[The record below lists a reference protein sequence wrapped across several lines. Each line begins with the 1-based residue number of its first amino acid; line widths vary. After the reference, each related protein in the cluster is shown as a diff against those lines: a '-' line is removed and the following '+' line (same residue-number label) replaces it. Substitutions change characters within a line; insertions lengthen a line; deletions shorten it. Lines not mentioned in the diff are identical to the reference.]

1 VSLLTI
7 NIIAMKKLSHLSKK
21 QIIQL
26 SVAVAFLVCSFSAKA
41 ANPVFSPYFINLS
54 GEVNTANLDDVVPEV
69 VISGNTIHM
78 VWLEYNNAYTEPLSK
93 IYYRRSLDLGK
104 TWEAPQLLLTIHDA
118 NNVREGNSVKKLSV
132 EGNNVHI
139 CVPDY
144 DYYENGSG
152 RLYYFRSTNNGSSFD
167 APKEIAST
175 YSGSYQDIYRSFIKS
190 VNNHIGI
197 VYNNGVDGI
206 HFSYST
212 DNGDHFRDTLIVKKT
227 EYNTDIVDFDYDGN
241 QALILH
247 EYVHYS
253 YGFANGRI
261 YVTTTF
267 DNGETFTTTKISQ
280 PYSSGDYT
288 YEKSH
293 TTKQDGSTNFQ
304 HYRKKLAKSGDNIYI
319 VYEEEKDGNSCAVL
333 VSSNDNGR
341 TFNLPIRLEDTN
353 SPGTCGST
361 VEAKENHV
369 YIATKKNGYAYLK
382 VSDDGGNTFTPAT
395 DYFTTG
401 FYNYIYKPWLFY
413 LMIDPNDPT
422 GKTVHLVGN
431 THFLGTSYDG
441 GHSFSKVINY
451 TNCFNNFSMGT
462 QVLIDSYNVKH
473 WFLIHNPFGGTDT
486 DIYYR
491 QTGSE
496 SAPGNENQYFSA
508 VEPQSNYNKISL
520 GVGHSPSLNFD
531 SAMTAEL
538 WVKFYPEKTSDA
550 PLLLKL
556 KESWFYDY
564 NPYGY
569 DIAYRNN
576 SGTIAMNCGLQTDK
590 GNFVNWCPAEINDTL
605 WHHVVFTYDA
615 NAGLNNFITYVD
627 GVVKAQQTVTGK
639 IDAGEGMLKLGPGIG
654 NNYYH
659 DLAYKIDEVRLWNT
673 ALTQSQLQQNMT
685 RTNFEGENHL
695 KMYLNFN
702 GTFKDMSGNDNDGIP
717 MAFADLLPSDFNPPL
732 TNFELYKVL
741 NEVSLNNKTVNGK
754 EFKWNFG
761 NGQSSDVMNPKYT
774 YPDAGEFQITLT
786 GKNENSVTTM
796 SQNVSIQGLDH
807 FEPTSAG
814 NSGWVTLQIYGGG
827 LSPEGT
833 QILLRKSEN
842 PDLAGDTIVEVA
854 PGVLRTR
861 IPVDSVAT
869 GNWEVIVK
877 NGATEQK
884 FPQPFVV
891 QQTLNPQPWV
901 SFDGRGAILFN
912 RWQTYT
918 LNFGNNGNVDTYGVP
933 VWFAITDDPNLE
945 IEFIDFKMDVPQMA
959 IDKGI
964 ATEIKNIGEYF
975 TTDTVFKNHAMARVY
990 PFMLPVIKANSSGAI
1005 HIRVKSPKT
1014 FDTRVWMNPSWLEK
1028 VPEIHYTIARV
1039 NKERQNAPAITS
1051 DGLAAAECMVKV
1063 LGTGVIDIGTSAI
1076 PGVGCV
1082 WSAGK
1087 YAYSLTDKSSYKD
1100 KWAIGNTLWNGA
1112 VTFVDCGI
1120 NLSGVGGII
1129 KGVGVFLANMRGY
1142 ANDFADCNHF
1152 RRDSEQNRNINAVS
1166 SFDPNEMIG
1175 PNGTGK
1181 ENWIQNLN
1189 EIPYTV
1195 LFENKSTATAP
1206 AHTVVVTDT
1215 LDLNTFDLKN
1225 FSFGNFGWGDS
1236 IFSPIGTNLKE
1247 FSRDIDMRPGK
1258 NLIARVSAK
1267 VDTLTGIVKWEFLSL
1282 TPETLQEE
1290 EDPFLGFLPPN
1301 VNSPEGE
1308 GFVSFSVGLKETLA
1322 SHHRIANQAT
1332 IKFDENTPILTNV
1345 FENILDK
1352 DVPESQVTG
1361 LTPKMGGK
1369 IWVEWSGADNSSGIK
1384 HYSVFVQKDD
1394 EEIKPWVLD
1403 TIATNAEF
1411 TAAEKGSTYKFY
1423 SICMDSVGYRENVPG
1438 DFDAQL
1444 VFTSVIDVS
1453 NMDDKWIIYPNPAKD
1468 ILHIHLS
1475 TNLLNFENYVVE
1487 LYSLTGQQYKIGTYN
1502 TSQVKDGISIPINNL
1517 PSGNY
1522 LIRIVYNSTNF
1533 SQKIEI
1539 R

>member
-1 VSLLTI
+1 
-7 NIIAMKKLSHLSKK
+7 MKKSSHFSKK

-26 SVAVAFLVCSFSAKA
+26 SVAVAFLLCSFSAKA
-41 ANPVFSPYFINLS
+41 ANPVFSPYFKNLS
-54 GEVNTANLDDVVPEV
+54 GEVNTENMDDLVPEV
-69 VISGNTIHM
+69 IINGNTIHL
-78 VWLEYNNAYTEPLSK
+78 VWLEYKTNNICRT
-93 IYYRRSLDLGK
+93 YYRQSTDLGK
-104 TWEAPQLLLTIHDA
+104 TWEDPKLILTINDGTYVA
-118 NNVREGNSVKKLSV
+118 NGNYVKKMSV
-132 EGNNVHI
+132 DGNNVHI

-144 DYYENGSG
+144 AYNENGTG
-152 RLYYFRSTNNGSSFD
+152 RLYYIRSTDNGNTFE

-175 YSGSYQDIYRSFIKS
+175 YSGSYEKITRSFIKTI
-190 VNNHIGI
+190 NNHIGI
-197 VYNNGVDGI
+197 VYNNEVDGI

-212 DNGDHFRDTLIVKKT
+212 DNGENFKDTLVLKET
-227 EYNTDIVDFDYDGN
+227 EYDTDIVDFEYDGN

-247 EYVHYS
+247 EYIYYY
-253 YGFANGRI
+253 YGFNIGRMYI
-261 YVTTTF
+261 TTTY
-267 DNGETFTTTKISQ
+267 DNGATFTTTKISQ
-280 PYSSGDYT
+280 PYTSGDYT
-288 YEKSH
+288 YERSH
-293 TTKQDGSTNFQ
+293 ITAQDGSTQFQ
-304 HYRKKLAKSGDNIYI
+304 HYRRKLAKSGDNIFI
-319 VYEEEKDGNSCAVL
+319 VFEEAKDGNSCTVL
-333 VSSNDNGR
+333 VSSYDNGH

-353 SPGTCGST
+353 SSGTCGST
-361 VEAKENHV
+361 VETKGNHV
-369 YIATKKNGYAYLK
+369 YIATKKNNHAYLK

-401 FYNYIYKPWLFY
+401 FYGDVYKPWLFY
-413 LMIDPNDPT
+413 LMVDTNDPT
-422 GKTVHLVGN
+422 GNTVHLVGN
-431 THFLGTSYDG
+431 THFIATSYDG
-441 GHSFSKVINY
+441 GHTFSQSINY

-462 QVLIDSYNVKH
+462 QVLIDPFNVKH
-473 WFLIHNPFGGTDT
+473 WFLIHKPYGGTDT

-491 QTGSE
+491 QTGNE
-496 SAPGNENQYFSA
+496 PAPGNENQYFSA

-531 SAMTAEL
+531 SAMTAEM
-538 WVKFYPEKTSDA
+538 WVKFNPEKTYNA
-550 PLLLKL
+550 PLLVKI
-556 KESWFYDY
+556 KESLFHDY
-564 NPYGY
+564 NPLGY

-576 SGTIAMNCGLQTDK
+576 NGIIAINCGLQTDK
-590 GNFVNWCPAEINDTL
+590 GKFVNWCPSEINDTL

-627 GVVKAQQTVTGK
+627 GVIKAKQTVTGK
-639 IDAGEGMLKLGPGIG
+639 IDAGEGMIKLGPENNNG
-654 NNYYH
+654 NY
-659 DLAYKIDEVRLWNT
+659 DLAYKIDELRLWNT

-685 RTNFEGENHL
+685 RSNFEGENHL

-702 GTFKDMSGNDNDGIP
+702 GTFKDLSGNNNDAIP
-717 MAFADLLPSDFNPPL
+717 MAFADLMPSDFNPPL

-761 NGQSSDVMNPKYT
+761 NGQSSDGMNPKYT
-774 YPDAGEFQITLT
+774 YPAAGEFQITLT
-786 GKNENSVTTM
+786 GKNENSVTAW

-807 FEPTSAG
+807 FEPTAAG
-814 NSGWVTLQIYGGG
+814 NSGWITLQIYGGG
-827 LSPEGT
+827 LLAEDT
-833 QILLRKSEN
+833 QILLRKSGN
-842 PDLAGDTIVEVA
+842 PDLVGDTIVEVA

-861 IPVDSVAT
+861 IPVDGVAK

-877 NGATEQK
+877 KGETEQK
-884 FPQPFVV
+884 FPQSFVV

-901 SFDGRGAILFN
+901 SFDGRHAILFN

-918 LNFGNNGNVDTYGVP
+918 LNFGNKGNVDTYSVP

-964 ATEIKNIGEYF
+964 ANEIEAIGEYF
-975 TTDTVFKNHAMARVY
+975 TTDTVFKNHTMARVY
-990 PFMLPVIKANSSGAI
+990 PFMLPVIKANSSKAI

-1014 FDTRVWMNPSWLEK
+1014 FDTKVWLNPSWLEI
-1028 VPEIHYTIARV
+1028 VPEIHYDIARV
-1039 NKERQNAPAITS
+1039 NNERQNAPATITS

-1063 LGTGVIDIGTSAI
+1063 LGTGVIDIGTSAV

-1082 WSAGK
+1082 WSVGK

-1120 NLSGVGGII
+1120 NLSGVGGIV
-1129 KGVGVFLANMRGY
+1129 KGMGVFLANMAGY
-1142 ANDFADCNHF
+1142 ANDFANCNHF
-1152 RRDSEQNRNINAVS
+1152 RKDSEKDRKINAVS

-1175 PNGTGK
+1175 PAGVGK
-1181 ENWIQNLN
+1181 KNWVQNIN
-1189 EIPYTV
+1189 EIPYTI

-1215 LDLNTFDLKN
+1215 LDLNTFDVKN

-1247 FSRDIDMRPGK
+1247 FSRDIDLRPGK
-1258 NLIARVSAK
+1258 NLIARLSAK

-1290 EDPFLGFLPPN
+1290 EDPSLGFLPPN

-1345 FENILDK
+1345 FENMLDK
-1352 DVPESQVTG
+1352 DIPESQVTG
-1361 LTPKMGGK
+1361 LIPKMGGR
-1369 IWVEWSGADNSSGIK
+1369 ILVDWSGADNSSGIK

-1394 EEIKPWVLD
+1394 EEIKPWILD
-1403 TIATNAEF
+1403 TMAVNAEYQL
-1411 TAAEKGSTYKFY
+1411 AEKGSTYKFY
-1423 SICMDSVGYRENVPG
+1423 SICMDSVGYRENVP
-1438 DFDAQL
+1438 DHFDQEIFYTR
-1444 VFTSVIDVS
+1444 VPDTKISYDW
-1453 NMDDKWIIYPNPAKD
+1453 KIYPNPANDKLFIQLED
-1468 ILHIHLS
+1468 APFVDSYIIELINMNGSRYAVGKYQTQQIREGIDLPVNDLPAGQYLLRILYDKGS
-1475 TNLLNFENYVVE
+1475 FSE
-1487 LYSLTGQQYKIGTYN
+1487 KIN
-1502 TSQVKDGISIPINNL
+1502 
-1517 PSGNY
+1517 
-1522 LIRIVYNSTNF
+1522 IR
-1533 SQKIEI
+1533 
-1539 R
+1539 

>member
-1 VSLLTI
+1 MGFFLT
-7 NIIAMKKLSHLSKK
+7 
-21 QIIQL
+21 
-26 SVAVAFLVCSFSAKA
+26 SAYGT
-41 ANPVFSPYFINLS
+41 NPVFSPYFKNLS
-54 GEVNTANLDDVVPEV
+54 GEVNTANLNDIVPEV
-69 VISGNTIHM
+69 AISGNTIHL
-78 VWLEYNNAYTEPLSK
+78 VWLEYNYSDAEPLSK

-118 NNVREGNSVKKLSV
+118 SNVMQGNSVKKLSV

-144 DYYENGSG
+144 AYNENGTG

-197 VYNNGVDGI
+197 VYNNGADGI

-241 QALILH
+241 QAFILH

-293 TTKQDGSTNFQ
+293 TTYQDWSNNFQ
-304 HYRKKLAKSGDNIYI
+304 QYKKRLAKSGNNIYI

-353 SPGTCGST
+353 SPGTCGSN
-361 VEAKENHV
+361 VEAKENYV
-369 YIATKKNGYAYLK
+369 YIATKKNGYAYIK

-401 FYNYIYKPWLFY
+401 FYGDVYKPWLFY

-431 THFLGTSYDG
+431 THFIASSYDG
-441 GHSFSKVINY
+441 GHSFSKIINY
-451 TNCFNNFSMGT
+451 TNCYKRVFEIGA
-462 QVLIDSYNVKH
+462 QVLIDPFNVKH
-473 WFLIHNPFGGTDT
+473 WFLIHKPYDGTDA

-491 QTGSE
+491 QTGNE
-496 SAPGNENQYFSA
+496 PAPGNENQYFSA
-508 VEPQSNYNKISL
+508 VEPQGKYNNISL

-531 SAMTAEL
+531 SAMTAEM
-538 WVKFYPEKTSDA
+538 WVKFYLEKTYNA

-556 KESWFYDY
+556 KESFFMDN
-564 NPYGY
+564 NPFGY
-569 DIAYRNN
+569 DIAYRKENN
-576 SGTIAMNCGLQTDK
+576 AIAINCGLQTDR
-590 GNFVNWCPAEINDTL
+590 GGFVNWCPAEINDTL

-627 GVVKAQQTVTGK
+627 GVVKAKQTVTGK
-639 IDAGEGMLKLGPGIG
+639 IDAGEGMLKLGPLTD
-654 NNYYH
+654 NNYSY

-702 GTFKDMSGNDNDGIP
+702 GTFKDLSGNDNDGIP

-774 YPDAGEFQITLT
+774 YPVAGEFQITLT

-796 SQNVSIQGLDH
+796 SQNVSIHGLDH
-807 FEPTSAG
+807 FEPAAAG

-827 LSPEGT
+827 LSPENT
-833 QILLRKSEN
+833 QILLRKSGN
-842 PDLAGDTIVEVA
+842 PDLAGDAIVEVA

-869 GNWEVIVK
+869 GDWEVIVK
-877 NGATEQK
+877 KGATEQK

-891 QQTLNPQPWV
+891 QQTLNPKPWV

-964 ATEIKNIGEYF
+964 VTEIKDIGEYF
-975 TTDTVFKNHAMARVY
+975 TTDTVFKNHAMARIY
-990 PFMLPVIKANSSGAI
+990 PFMLPVIKAHSSGAI

-1014 FDTRVWMNPSWLEK
+1014 FDTKIWMNPSWLEK
-1028 VPEIHYTIARV
+1028 VPEIQYVIARV
-1039 NKERQNAPAITS
+1039 NKERQNAPTITS

-1076 PGVGCV
+1076 PAVGCV

-1087 YAYSLTDKSSYKD
+1087 YAYSLADKSSYKD

-1112 VTFVDCGI
+1112 VTFVDCGV

-1142 ANDFADCNHF
+1142 AKDFSDCNHF
-1152 RRDSEQNRNINAVS
+1152 RKDSEQDRNINAVY

-1195 LFENKSTATAP
+1195 LFENKSTASAP

-1247 FSRDIDMRPGK
+1247 FSRDIDLRPEK

-1332 IKFDENTPILTNV
+1332 IKFDENTPILTNI
-1345 FENILDK
+1345 FENTLDK
-1352 DVPESQVTG
+1352 DIPESHVTG

-1369 IWVEWSGADNSSGIK
+1369 ILVEWSGVDNSSGIK

-1411 TAAEKGSTYKFY
+1411 QTAEKGSTYKFY
-1423 SICMDSVGYRENVPG
+1423 SICMDSVGYRENLPTE
-1438 DFDAQL
+1438 FDAQL
-1444 VFTSVIDVS
+1444 VYTAVKKVS
-1453 NMDDKWIIYPNPAKD
+1453 NTNDQWIIYPNPAKEVV
-1468 ILHIHLS
+1468 HIQLS
-1475 TNLLNFENYVVE
+1475 SNFSNFENYVVE

>member
-1 VSLLTI
+1 
-7 NIIAMKKLSHLSKK
+7 MKTSSHFFKK

-26 SVAVAFLVCSFSAKA
+26 SVLIAFLLCSFSAKA
-41 ANPVFSPYFINLS
+41 ANPVFSPYFKNLS
-54 GEVNTANLDDVVPEV
+54 GEVNTANLNDIVPEIA
-69 VISGNTIHM
+69 ISGNTIHL
-78 VWLEYNNAYTEPLSK
+78 VWLEYNTAYTEPLPK

-104 TWEAPQLLLTIHDA
+104 TWEAPQPLLTIHDA
-118 NNVREGNSVKKLSV
+118 DYIKNGYTIKKLSV
-132 EGNNVHI
+132 EGNNIHI

-144 DYYENGSG
+144 TYYQNGTG
-152 RLYYFRSTNNGSSFD
+152 HLYYIRSTDNGTTFD

-175 YSGSYQDIYRSFIKS
+175 YSGSYKLIYRSFIKS

-197 VYNNGVDGI
+197 VYNNDVNGT
-206 HFSYST
+206 HFSYSM
-212 DNGDHFRDTLIVKKT
+212 DNGENFKDTLVLKKT
-227 EYNTDIVDFDYDGN
+227 EYDTEICDFEYDGN

-247 EYVHYS
+247 EYVYYS
-253 YGFANGRI
+253 YGFANGRM

-280 PYSSGDYT
+280 PYTSGDYT

-293 TTKQDGSTNFQ
+293 FTSQDASNNYQ
-304 HYRKKLAKSGDNIYI
+304 LYRKKMAKSGNNIFI
-319 VYEEEKDGNSCAVL
+319 VFEEEKDGNSCTVL
-333 VSSNDNGR
+333 VNSNDNGH
-341 TFNLPIRLEDTN
+341 TFNLPIRLEDTK

-361 VEAKENHV
+361 VEAKGNHV

-401 FYNYIYKPWLFY
+401 FYGDVYKPWLFY
-413 LMIDPNDPT
+413 LMIDPNDPS

-431 THFLGTSYDG
+431 THFIATSFDG
-441 GHSFSKVINY
+441 GQSFSKSINY
-451 TNCFNNFSMGT
+451 TSCFNNFSMGT
-462 QVLIDSYNVKH
+462 QVLIDPSNVKH
-473 WFLIHNPFGGTDT
+473 WFLIHNPYGGTDT

-491 QTGSE
+491 QTGNE
-496 SAPGNENQYFSA
+496 PAPVNENQFFSA
-508 VEPQSNYNKISL
+508 VEPTGNYNKISL

-531 SAMTAEL
+531 SAMTAEM
-538 WVKFYPEKTSDA
+538 WVKFYPEKTDKA

-556 KESWFYDY
+556 KESWFWDYD
-564 NPYGY
+564 PRGY
-569 DIAYRNN
+569 DIAFRNN
-576 SGTIAMNCGLQTDK
+576 NGTIAINSGLQTDK
-590 GNFVNWCPAEINDTL
+590 GNFVNWCPSEIKDTL

-627 GVVKAQQTVTGK
+627 GVEKAKQTVTGK
-639 IDAGEGMLKLGPGIG
+639 IDAGEGMLKLGPKID

-702 GTFKDMSGNDNDGIP
+702 GTFKDLSGNDNDGIP

-754 EFKWNFG
+754 DFKWDFG
-761 NGQSSDVMNPKYT
+761 NGQSSDLMNPIYKY
-774 YPDAGEFQITLT
+774 PNPGEFQITLT
-786 GKNENSVTTM
+786 AKNENSVTTLT
-796 SQNVSIQGLDH
+796 QNVGIQGLDH

-814 NSGWVTLQIYGGG
+814 NSGWVTLQIYGGD
-827 LSPEGT
+827 LSAEDT
-833 QILLRKSEN
+833 QILLRKSGN
-842 PDLAGDTIVEVA
+842 PDLVSDSVFEVA
-854 PGVLRTR
+854 PGVLRTH

-869 GNWEVIVK
+869 GDWEVIVK
-877 NGATEQK
+877 KGETEQK
-884 FPQPFVV
+884 FQQPFVV

-918 LNFGNNGNVDTYGVP
+918 LNFGNKGNVDTYSVP

-964 ATEIKNIGEYF
+964 ANEIEAIGEYF

-1014 FDTRVWMNPSWLEK
+1014 FDTKVWMNPSWLEK
-1028 VPEIHYTIARV
+1028 VPEIHYAIARV
-1039 NKERQNAPAITS
+1039 NKERQNAPAVTS

-1082 WSAGK
+1082 WSTGK
-1087 YAYSLTDKSSYKD
+1087 YVYSLTDKSSYKD

-1120 NLSGVGGII
+1120 NLSGVGGIV
-1129 KGVGVFLANMRGY
+1129 KGMGVFLANMAGY
-1142 ANDFADCNHF
+1142 ANDFANCNHF
-1152 RRDSEQNRNINAVS
+1152 RKDSERDRNINAVS

-1175 PNGTGK
+1175 PAGIGK
-1181 ENWIQNLN
+1181 ENWVQNIN
-1189 EIPYTV
+1189 EVPYTI

-1247 FSRDIDMRPGK
+1247 FSRDIDLRPGK

-1322 SHHRIANQAT
+1322 SHHRIVNQAT
-1332 IKFDENTPILTNV
+1332 IKFDENEPILTNV
-1345 FENILDK
+1345 FENTLDK
-1352 DVPESQVTG
+1352 DIPESQVTA
-1361 LTPKMGGK
+1361 LTPKMGGR
-1369 IWVEWSGADNSSGIK
+1369 ILVEWTGADNSSGIK

-1394 EEIKPWVLD
+1394 EEIKPWILD
-1403 TIATNAEF
+1403 TMAVNAEYQL
-1411 TAAEKGSTYKFY
+1411 AEKGSTYKFY
-1423 SICMDSVGYRENVPG
+1423 SICMDSVGYRENTPG

-1444 VFTSVIDVS
+1444 VYTAVKGTQTEKE
-1453 NMDDKWIIYPNPAKD
+1453 NWLIYPNPVREM
-1468 ILHIHLS
+1468 LHIQLS
-1475 TNLLNFENYVVE
+1475 NAPFVDNFIIE
-1487 LYSLTGQQYKIGTYN
+1487 LFSMNGQRYFMGNFQTLRIRE
-1502 TSQVKDGISIPINNL
+1502 GIDLPVNNL
-1517 PSGNY
+1517 PVGQY
-1522 LIRIVYNSTNF
+1522 LLRILYDKGSFSEKISIR
-1533 SQKIEI
+1533 
-1539 R
+1539 